1 MQPANADSSLNHTSD
16 AMPTF
21 TVTGDIDP
29 FLHVSLRRGESIYC
43 ESNAMVMMEDSL
55 DLTGRMQGGLLQAF
69 MRRMANGE
77 SFFQQRIY
85 AARGDGDCLLSPE
98 LPGGMQILDMG
109 ATQYNVSDGAYVAA
123 TDGVQLVARSQGIG
137 NALFGQTGGFFIGA
151 SSGHGQMV
159 VSGFGSIFT
168 LDVTPGKSMTIDNG
182 HVVAWDSSLR
192 YELSASTSQSGGLL
206 GNLVNSVTSG
216 EGLVL
221 KFSGSGKVVICS
233 RNRDSYIEYLKAKLG
248 RQS

>member
-1 MQPANADSSLNHTSD
+1 
-16 AMPTF
+16 MPTF
-21 TVTGDIDP
+21 NITGDVDP
-29 FLHVSLRRGESIYC
+29 FLLVSLRRGETIFC
-43 ESNAMVMMEDSL
+43 ESNAMVMMEDAL
-55 DLTGRMQGGLLQAF
+55 DLTGHMQGGLLQAF

-77 SFFQQRIY
+77 SFFQQQIH

-98 LPGGMQILDMG
+98 LPGGMETLTVG
-109 ATQYNVSDGAYVAA
+109 ATQYHVADGAYVAA
-123 TDGVQLVARSQGIG
+123 TDGVQLTARSQGIG

-151 SSGHGQMV
+151 SSGQGQLV

-168 LDVTPGKSMTIDNG
+168 LDVALGKPITIDNG

-192 YELSASTSQSGGLL
+192 YELSTSTSQSQGLL

-221 KFSGSGKVVICS
+221 KFSGVGKVIICS
-233 RNRDSYIEYLKAKLG
+233 RNRDSYIEYLKAKLN